1 VAKIQNSFEEYL
13 KNLDLNMLFEKLG
26 LYKSEL
32 LMREVEHFTVKES
45 EQRDGILI
53 KYFGDEGI
61 NRIVDRIVELLFTS
75 PMLPA
80 DAKVLD
86 VGAGS
91 GLFTVK
97 IAEKVRSR
105 LPKVSFYAM
114 DMTPAMLLSL
124 VKKKA
129 DVQPFIGLAEN
140 LEGSIKEAVKYFD
153 IPDKFDA
160 IFSTLMLHHSVKP
173 EKVFK
178 SIRQVLK
185 VDGKAVVVDLCEH
198 DFEEFKIEMGDVH
211 LGFKP
216 EDIVKMAKN
225 AFAEVRVEKMHGIC
239 CECSGRSAEVLF
251 AYMYGALG

>member
-1 VAKIQNSFEEYL
+1 
-13 KNLDLNMLFEKLG
+13 M
-26 LYKSEL
+26 
-32 LMREVEHFTVKES
+32 
-45 EQRDGILI
+45 
-53 KYFGDEGI
+53 
-61 NRIVDRIVELLFTS
+61 DRIVELLFAS

-91 GLFTVK
+91 GFFTVK

-124 VKKKA
+124 VKKGA

-140 LEGSIKEAVKYFD
+140 LEDSIKEARRYFD
-153 IPDKFDA
+153 IPDEFDA
-160 IFSTLMLHHSVKP
+160 VFSTLMLHHSVKP

-178 SIRQVLK
+178 SIRKVLK
-185 VDGKAVVVDLCEH
+185 EGGKAVVVDLCEH
-198 DFEEFKIEMGDVH
+198 CFEEFKTEMDDVH

-216 EDIVKMAKN
+216 EDIAKMASN
-225 AFAEVRVEKMHGIC
+225 AFAQVRVEKMRGIC
-239 CECSGRSAEVLF
+239 CQCSGRSAEVFL
-251 AYMYGALG
+251 AYLYDALG